1 MPVCPP
7 GAASTLVAGSRR
19 PVQGRRAPPRW
30 PSPSRRRPVQG
41 QRAPPPHPPGGG
53 PSRGSEAPRRLPVQ
67 GGESLAAVESRRGL
81 GERTALAALGGGRSA
96 GGATARRGRGGRGLA
111 TLGRGGGATLGWGQG
126 LGRVPGWRLGR
137 WEPGT
142 GLGLGVRRNEGNPKD
157 LIYIKGMG
165 STCQRVSGLR
175 VRISNFQIR
184 YKIPVGFRVVPA
196 PTPAGT
202 NPDPNPRPAGRVSAD
217 LRVFCTRCH
226 LIPKA
231 TLYLLKDSLTTI
243 STANVAKLIRAS
255 SCSPRTN
262 RGKRHDSI

>member
-1 MPVCPP
+1 MLFRSP
-7 GAASTLVAGSRR
+7 RWR
-19 PVQGRRAPPRW
+19 PVQG
-30 PSPSRRRPVQG
+30 G
-41 QRAPPPHPPGGG
+41 D
-53 PSRGSEAPRRLPVQ
+53 
-67 GGESLAAVESRRGL
+67 SLAAVESRRGL

-96 GGATARRGRGGRGLA
+96 GGATGRRGRGVADSRRWVVGAARRWVGGRGS
-111 TLGRGGGATLGWGQG
+111 GGCRDGG
-126 LGRVPGWRLGR
+126 

-217 LRVFCTRCH
+217 SRVFPTRCH
-226 LIPKA
+226 L
-231 TLYLLKDSLTTI
+231 
-243 STANVAKLIRAS
+243 
-255 SCSPRTN
+255 
-262 RGKRHDSI
+262 